1 MGKHSSEDSKNEKK
15 EKKEKIKSPLSVAAT
30 AGKAKRKE
38 KKEKKEKRSRS
49 KGEGAK
55 AKRIVHI
62 GAPKKPETA
71 YNLFA
76 AKRRGELSTLFPT
89 LTFAQLSKEVGR
101 DWKLLLDAD
110 RAPFESAAKIAHD
123 AYIAEKKAWEVAN
136 GITPSEKKRAKA
148 E

>member
-1 MGKHSSEDSKNEKK
+1 MGNHSSEDSKNKNK
-15 EKKEKIKSPLSVAAT
+15 N
-30 AGKAKRKE
+30 
-38 KKEKKEKRSRS
+38 KEKKEKRSRS
-49 KGEGAK
+49 KGDV
-55 AKRIVHI
+55 KRIVHI

-76 AKRRGELSTLFPT
+76 AKRRGELSALFPT

-136 GITPSEKKRAKA
+136 GITPSEKKRTKA